1 MVFVGE
7 LEWSIGLPDGLTVGN
22 RMPFV
27 VRLQVRDGKVL
38 EHQDTADYKP
48 FMEALRKARAAG
60 KS

>member
-1 MVFVGE
+1 
-7 LEWSIGLPDGLTVGN
+7 
-22 RMPFV
+22 MPFV

-48 FMEALRKARAAG
+48 FMEALRKARAAAG